1 MRRIALAVAGVLVTA
16 FLADQTMQRA
26 RIDDFVKLMDRDP
39 VAAAGQIAASA
50 DRDCQRGKADA
61 EYFHLARAL
70 FAVETLARSRS
81 EAIAERAITGT
92 FLAFGGTGPD
102 LSVGEGQI
110 RISMLRKA
118 LVAIPASERPR
129 GEHFHD
135 AVRTLFERCR
145 ALDLAV
151 LILRHHVNVRP
162 AGDAL
167 LPRGEILRVARFWN
181 GQTQPQSREAFIAG
195 QRYQDLVYRT
205 VMALRF
211 RSSREAHRSETS
223 S

>member
-1 MRRIALAVAGVLVTA
+1 MRRIALAVAGVLVMA
-16 FLADQTMQRA
+16 FLADQTMQRS

-39 VAAAGQIAASA
+39 VAAAGQLAASA
-50 DRDCQRGKADA
+50 DRDCRRGTADA
-61 EYFHLARAL
+61 EIFSLARAL

-81 EAIAERAITGT
+81 EAIAERAITRT

-102 LSVGEGQI
+102 LSVGEGQV
-110 RISMLRKA
+110 RISTLRKA
-118 LVAIPASERPR
+118 LAAIPASERPA
-129 GEHFHD
+129 GGDFHD
-135 AVRTLFERCR
+135 AVRALFERCR

-151 LILRHHVNVRP
+151 LIIRHHVNVRP

-181 GQTQPQSREAFIAG
+181 GQTQPQSREAFIAAR
-195 QRYQDLVYRT
+195 RYQELVYHT
-205 VMALRF
+205 FMALRF
-211 RSSREAHRSETS
+211 RSSLKVRRSEHS